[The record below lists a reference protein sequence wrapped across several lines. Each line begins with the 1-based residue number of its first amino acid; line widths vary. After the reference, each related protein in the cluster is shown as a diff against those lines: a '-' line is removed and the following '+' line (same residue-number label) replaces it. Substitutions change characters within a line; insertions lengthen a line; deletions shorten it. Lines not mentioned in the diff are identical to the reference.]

1 MVSLFVFELNIN
13 YFNRKGIK
21 MDPRKS
27 RLVYKPEEVNYLLN
41 ISDDILNR
49 TSTTIMELF
58 GEFNGKSKF
67 NPYDIIEIPSNSYG
81 PEGKKNKKPF
91 KTTVGIWVFN
101 KYFIEKDLFHIFKYI
116 NKTVDDGLFGEIN
129 TTLSYALAEDKIDT
143 KILADYSM
151 KCQLF
156 MSYVSILSPNFTE
169 KMLTCSKVINKKKKE
184 LLDKYGEELK
194 AGNEVVATKMEKELL
209 EFAQEYMKG
218 DPSMDMFLSGARGSV
233 GNNFKNMFVMKG
245 VIKDPDPNAKQP
257 YKVATSNY
265 IDGISPEE
273 YALFAN
279 ALAAGPYSRAA
290 KTANGGYLEK
300 LFLGALQHIVVGPEG
315 SDCKTKNTITVTLD
329 KKNIKSYMYSYIQ
342 EGDKLIELTSEN
354 VDKYMGKKVKLRFA
368 SLCEF
373 KDGVKCHKCMG
384 NAWYRLGKE
393 NAGTATPKIPS
404 TLKNISMKAFHDSVQ
419 KLTAIDIDKVF

>member
-1 MVSLFVFELNIN
+1 
-13 YFNRKGIK
+13 
-21 MDPRKS
+21 MDPRRSK
-27 RLVYKPEEVNYLLN
+27 VITDPNDIKYLLN
-41 ISDDILNR
+41 ISDELLEN

-58 GEFNGKSKF
+58 GEFNGKSRF
-67 NPYDIIEIPSNSYG
+67 NPYDIIEIPANSYG

-91 KTTVGIWVFN
+91 KTTVGIWIFN
-101 KYFIEKDLFHIFKYI
+101 KYFIEKDLFDLFHYV
-116 NKTVDDGLFGEIN
+116 NKTIDDGLYGDMN
-129 TTLSYALAEDKIDT
+129 TKLSYALAEDRITT
-143 KILADYSM
+143 KQLADYSM

-156 MSYVSILSPNFTE
+156 MSYVSILSPNYTE
-169 KMLTCSKVINKKKKE
+169 KMLTCSKAINIKKHELIQKYKKE
-184 LLDKYGEELK
+184 LD
-194 AGNEVVATKMEKELL
+194 AGDEIVATKMEKELL
-209 EFAQEYMKG
+209 DYAKEYMKG
-218 DPSMDMFLSGARGSV
+218 DPSMDMFLSGARGTV

-300 LFLGALQHIVVGPEG
+300 LFINALQHITAGPEG
-315 SDCKTKNTITVTLD
+315 SDCGTQKTITVTLD
-329 KKNIKSYMYSYIQ
+329 KKNIKSYMYSYIK
-342 EGDKLIELTSEN
+342 EGNKLIELTSQN
-354 VDKYMGKKVKLRFA
+354 MDKYIGKTVKFRYS

-373 KDGVKCHKCMG
+373 KNGLKCHKCMG
-384 NAWYRLGKE
+384 NAWYRLGKT

-419 KLTAIDIDKVF
+419 QFNEIDLNKIF

>member
-1 MVSLFVFELNIN
+1 
-13 YFNRKGIK
+13 

-27 RLVYKPEEVNYLLN
+27 RTIVKLDEIKYLLN
-41 ISDDILNR
+41 ISDELLNN
-49 TSTTIMELF
+49 TSSTIMELF
-58 GEFNGKSKF
+58 GEFNGKSRF
-67 NPYDIIEIPSNSYG
+67 NPYDIIEIPANSYG
-81 PEGKKNKKPF
+81 PEGKKNKKAF
-91 KTTVGIWVFN
+91 KTTVGIWIFN
-101 KYFIEKDLFHIFKYI
+101 KYFIEKDLFDIFKYI
-116 NKTVDDGLFGEIN
+116 NKSINDGVFGDIN
-129 TTLSYALAEDKIDT
+129 TKLSYALAEDKIT
-143 KILADYSM
+143 VKQMADYNM

-156 MSYVSILSPNFTE
+156 MGYVSILSPNYTE
-169 KMLTCSKVINKKKKE
+169 KMLTCTKAINKKKKE
-184 LLDKYGEELK
+184 LIDKYRKELE
-194 AGNEVVATKMEKELL
+194 AGDEVVATKMEKELL
-209 EFAQEYMKG
+209 DFAVEYMKG
-218 DPSMDMFLSGARGSV
+218 DPSMDMFLSGARGSI

-290 KTANGGYLEK
+290 KTANGGHLEK
-300 LFLGALQHIVVGPEG
+300 LFMNALQHIVAGPEG

-329 KKNIKSYMYSYIQ
+329 KKNIKSYMYSYIK

-354 VDKYMGKKVKLRFA
+354 MDKYLGKKVKLRYA

-384 NAWYRLGKE
+384 NAWYRLDKT
-393 NAGTATPKIPS
+393 NAGAASPKIPS

-419 KLTAIDIDKVF
+419 RLEPIDIDKVF

>member
-1 MVSLFVFELNIN
+1 
-13 YFNRKGIK
+13 

-27 RLVYKPEEVNYLLN
+27 RVITKFDEINYLLN
-41 ISDDILNR
+41 ISDELHKN

-67 NPYDIIEIPSNSYG
+67 NPYDIIEIPANSYG

-91 KTTVGIWVFN
+91 KTTVGIWIWN
-101 KYFIEKDLFHIFKYI
+101 KYFVEKDLFHVFKYI
-116 NKTVDDGLFGEIN
+116 NKNIDKGLFGDIN
-129 TTLSYALAEDKIDT
+129 TELSYALAEDKIT
-143 KILADYSM
+143 VKQMQDYHM

-156 MSYVSILSPNFTE
+156 MSYVSVLSPNYTE
-169 KMLTCSKVINKKKKE
+169 KMLTCTKAINVKKAELIKKYRKE
-184 LLDKYGEELK
+184 IEIGD
-194 AGNEVVATKMEKELL
+194 EVAITQMEKELMDY
-209 EFAQEYMKG
+209 AKEYMKN
-218 DPSMDMFLSGARGSV
+218 DPSMDMFLSGARGSF
-233 GNNFKNMFVMKG
+233 GNNFKNMFIMKG
-245 VIKDPDPNAKQP
+245 VIRDPDPNAKQP

-300 LFLGALQHIVVGPEG
+300 LFLGALQHVVVGPEG

-329 KKNIKSYMYSYIQ
+329 KGNIKSFMYSYIK
-342 EGDKLIELTSEN
+342 EGDKLVELTSDN
-354 VDKYMGKKVKLRFA
+354 RNKYLGKTVKIRFA
-368 SLCEF
+368 SLCEM
-373 KDGVKCHKCMG
+373 KNGVKCHKCAG
-384 NAWYRLGKE
+384 NAWYRLGKT
-393 NAGTATPKIPS
+393 NIGASTPKIPS

-419 KLTAIDIDKVF
+419 KLHPIDIDKIF

>member
-1 MVSLFVFELNIN
+1 
-13 YFNRKGIK
+13 

-27 RLVYKPEEVNYLLN
+27 RVITKPDEINYLLN
-41 ISDDILNR
+41 ISDELLEH

-67 NPYDIIEIPSNSYG
+67 NPYDIIEIPANSYG
-81 PEGKKNKKPF
+81 PNGKKNKKPF
-91 KTTVGIWVFN
+91 KTTVGIWIFN
-101 KYFIEKDLFHIFKYI
+101 KYFIEKDLFDLFHYI
-116 NKTVDDGLFGEIN
+116 NKTINDGVFGDIN
-129 TTLSYALAEDKIDT
+129 SKLSYALAEDKITT
-143 KILADYSM
+143 KQMSDYHM

-156 MSYVSILSPNFTE
+156 MSYVSVLSPNYTE
-169 KMLTCSKVINKKKKE
+169 KMLTCTKAINLKKRE
-184 LLDKYGEELK
+184 LLKKYEKEIA
-194 AGNEVVATKMEKELL
+194 AGDEVVATKMEKELL
-209 EFAQEYMKG
+209 DYAVEYLKG
-218 DPSMDMFLSGARGSV
+218 DPSMDMFLSGARGSI

-265 IDGISPEE
+265 IDGITPEE

-300 LFLGALQHIVVGPEG
+300 LFLGALQHVVAGPEG

-329 KKNIKSYMYSYIQ
+329 KKNIKSFMYSYIK
-342 EGDKLIELTSEN
+342 EGDKLVELTSEN
-354 VDKYMGKKVKLRFA
+354 MDKYLGKTVKIRFA

-373 KDGVKCHKCMG
+373 KDGVKCNKCLG
-384 NAWYRLGKE
+384 NAFYRLGKS
-393 NAGTATPKIPS
+393 NVGTATPKIPS

-419 KLTAIDIDKVF
+419 KLQSIEIDKIF

>member
-1 MVSLFVFELNIN
+1 
-13 YFNRKGIK
+13 

-27 RLVYKPEEVNYLLN
+27 KTITKLDDIKYLLN
-41 ISDDILNR
+41 ISDDLHNN
-49 TSTTIMELF
+49 TSSTIMELF
-58 GEFNGKSKF
+58 GEFNGKSRF
-67 NPYDIIEIPSNSYG
+67 NPYDIIEIPANSYG
-81 PEGKKNKKPF
+81 PEGKKNKKAF
-91 KTTVGIWVFN
+91 KTTVGIWIFN
-101 KYFIEKDLFHIFKYI
+101 KYFIEKDLFDIFKYI
-116 NKTVDDGLFGEIN
+116 NKSINDGVFGDIN
-129 TTLSYALAEDKIDT
+129 TKLSYALAEDKIT
-143 KILADYSM
+143 VKQMADYSM

-156 MSYVSILSPNFTE
+156 MGYVSILSPNYTE
-169 KMLTCSKVINKKKKE
+169 KMLTCTKDINKKKKE
-184 LLDKYGEELK
+184 LIDKYRKELE
-194 AGNEVVATKMEKELL
+194 AGDEIVATKMEKELL
-209 EFAQEYMKG
+209 DFALEYMKG
-218 DPSMDMFLSGARGSV
+218 DPSMDMFLSGARGTI

-290 KTANGGYLEK
+290 KTANGGHLEK
-300 LFLGALQHIVVGPEG
+300 LFMNALQHIVAGPEG

-329 KKNIKSYMYSYIQ
+329 KKNIKSYMYSYIK

-354 VDKYMGKKVKLRFA
+354 MDKYLGKKVKLRYA

-384 NAWYRLGKE
+384 NAWYRLDKT
-393 NAGTATPKIPS
+393 NAGAASPKIPS

-419 KLTAIDIDKVF
+419 RLEPIDINKVF

>member
-1 MVSLFVFELNIN
+1 
-13 YFNRKGIK
+13 

-27 RLVYKPEEVNYLLN
+27 KIITKSDDIKYLLN
-41 ISDDILNR
+41 ISEELQEN

-58 GEFNGKSKF
+58 GEFNGKSRF
-67 NPYDIIEIPSNSYG
+67 NPYDIIEIPPNSYG
-81 PEGKKNKKPF
+81 PEGKKNKNSF
-91 KTTVGIWVFN
+91 KTTVGIWIFN
-101 KYFIEKDLFHIFKYI
+101 KYFIENDLFDLFHYI
-116 NKTVDDGLFGEIN
+116 NKSIDDGVFGDIN
-129 TTLSYALAEDKIDT
+129 TKLSYALAEDKINI
-143 KILADYSM
+143 KQMSDYSM

-156 MSYVSILSPNFTE
+156 MGYVSVLSPNYTE
-169 KMLTCSKVINKKKKE
+169 KMLTCTKAINIKKKE
-184 LLDKYGEELK
+184 LLKKYEKEIA
-194 AGNEVVATKMEKELL
+194 AGDEVVATKMEKELL
-209 EFAQEYMKG
+209 DYATEYMKG
-218 DPSMDMFLSGARGSV
+218 DPSMDMFLSGARGSI

-300 LFLGALQHIVVGPEG
+300 LFMNALQHIVAGPEG
-315 SDCKTKNTITVTLD
+315 SDCGTQNTITVTLD
-329 KKNIKSYMYSYIQ
+329 KKNIKSYMYSYIK
-342 EGDKLIELTSEN
+342 EGNKLIELTSEN
-354 VDKYMGKKVKLRFA
+354 MDKYLGKTVKIRFA

-373 KDGVKCHKCMG
+373 KDGVKCNKCIG
-384 NAWYRLGKE
+384 NAWYRIGKTNLG
-393 NAGTATPKIPS
+393 AATPKIPS

-419 KLTAIDIDKVF
+419 RMESIDIDKIF